1 MSAERGESGWCRSPG
16 RMKLLVIV
24 SLSVNVAVVGL
35 AGGSAMHHG
44 QSEPDRVRQPDEPG
58 LDRRQS
64 RLLRMV
70 PEARRDDVR
79 PILLARQDEYQA
91 AREAMRAAR
100 QALIETIRQDPM
112 DAGRLNAVI
121 ADRREASVRMSG
133 IGYEQM
139 IEIVLILEAAERA
152 EMAQQLEELAQRWKK
167 RREEKGRRQ

>member
-1 MSAERGESGWCRSPG
+1 MSAERGESGWRRSPG
-16 RMKLLVIV
+16 WMKLLVIV

-35 AGGSAMHHG
+35 AGGSAMHHW
-44 QSEPDRVRQPDEPG
+44 QSEPERVRQPDEPG

-79 PILLARQDEYQA
+79 PILLARQ
-91 AREAMRAAR
+91 
-100 QALIETIRQDPM
+100 ALIETIRQDPM

-121 ADRREASVRMSG
+121 AERREASARMSG

-139 IEIVLILEAAERA
+139 IEIVLMLEAAERA
-152 EMAQQLEELAQRWKK
+152 EMAQQLEERAQRWKK